1 MYVLVVQRARSK
13 MGMVFEN
20 GLGDEP
26 PNPYQ
31 ILLPQKSGNERRILQ
46 RRQRFYYL
54 EPLGA
59 LAPPL

>member
-1 MYVLVVQRARSK
+1 